1 MTLRITH
8 ATPLIDPK
16 HSRLISSTYQKTGA
30 VTRYQ
35 YVEAPRSRRSLRS
48 WVGRACMISAAV
60 GCAGLVVAWALAVRG
75 M

>member
-8 ATPLIDPK
+8 ATPLIDPQ
-16 HSRLISSTYQKTGA
+16 HSRLIQSKNQQTGA

-35 YVEAPRSRRSLRS
+35 YVEAPRSRRSIRS
-48 WVGRACMISAAV
+48 WIGRACMISAAI
-60 GCAGLVVAWALAVRG
+60 GCAGLVIAWAWAVRG